1 MASRRGLFTAS
12 LLSVLTLLGSSAMA
26 LASAYRGSV
35 TFNGLP
41 VPGATVTATH
51 DRKEVISITDASGL
65 YNFPDLVDGQW
76 KIEVKMQGFQAS
88 YASVTI
94 STSTP
99 VGRTELVLLPLDQL
113 MALSKPQAAPVPQ
126 TASTAAVS
134 GEKPLS
140 QPVPN
145 GSVDIPQPTPDANQ
159 QSNDGFLVNGSVNN
173 AATSIFSLAPAF
185 GNQRHAS
192 KSLYNGGVAAIL
204 DNSVLDARPYS
215 LSGLATPKPAYDRV
229 TLGVTV
235 GGPMKVTHVLPR
247 GPNFFFGYQF
257 TRDHNAATE
266 TGLVPTLAE
275 RGGDLSGLL
284 NAIGAPT
291 TIYNPATGLPYKDDS
306 VPVSPQARALL
317 DLFPKPN
324 ISAAL
329 PYNYQV
335 PVLNSSHQDAIQL
348 RLDKSLGRKD
358 QLYGNFNLQSTRA
371 GSTNL
376 FGFVDSTASLGI
388 NTNINW
394 SHRFSQRIFLSA
406 GYRFSRLRTLIRPEF
421 ENRENISGEAGIG
434 GNDQDAANWGP
445 PALNFSSGIAPLSD
459 ANSAF
464 NRNRTD
470 NLSSS
475 VLLRRGRHNISAGGD
490 FRKQQ
495 FNEFFEQNPRGTFSF
510 TGAATQGATQSA
522 TSGSDL
528 ADFLI
533 GEPDVSSI
541 AFGNADKYLRQP
553 VYDAYAT
560 DDWRVKPELTINA
573 GGRWEYG
580 APMTEL
586 FGRLVNLDVASGF
599 AAVVPVLGSNPVG
612 KLTGQHFPTSLVRA
626 DKLGFE
632 PRIGV
637 SWRPIAASTLVMR
650 AGYGV
655 YHDTSVYLSSALSLA
670 QQAPLS
676 KSLSVQNS
684 AACPLTLAD
693 GFTPCAGITQDTFA
707 IDPNFRVGYAQTW
720 ELHVQRDLPG
730 ALQATMTYIGVKG
743 TRGAQEFL
751 PNTYPIGEANPC
763 AACPSG
769 FAYRTSGGD
778 STRESGRI
786 QLRRRLRGGF
796 TAAAL
801 YTLSKS
807 LDDDATLGGE
817 GYQTAAQQNQN
828 AMQAAPDQSV
838 AIAQNWRDPRGERS
852 PSAFDQRHLLNFTA
866 QYTSGEGLHG
876 GDLMNG
882 WAGRLLKE
890 WTLLTQIDTGTGL
903 PETPLLFATVPGA
916 GYTNIIRPSVTGEPV
931 YSSRG
936 QVHLNPA
943 AYKAPALGHWGT
955 AARDSI
961 TGPSQFSLDS
971 SLARTFRPGGRF
983 SLDARV
989 DATNLLNHAAFTSWN
1004 TTVNSAQFG
1013 LPLAANAMRS
1023 LQTTLR
1029 LRF

>member
-1 MASRRGLFTAS
+1 
-12 LLSVLTLLGSSAMA
+12 
-26 LASAYRGSV
+26 
-35 TFNGLP
+35 
-41 VPGATVTATH
+41 
-51 DRKEVISITDASGL
+51 
-65 YNFPDLVDGQW
+65 
-76 KIEVKMQGFQAS
+76 
-88 YASVTI
+88 
-94 STSTP
+94 
-99 VGRTELVLLPLDQL
+99 
-113 MALSKPQAAPVPQ
+113 
-126 TASTAAVS
+126 
-134 GEKPLS
+134 
-140 QPVPN
+140 
-145 GSVDIPQPTPDANQ
+145 
-159 QSNDGFLVNGSVNN
+159 
-173 AATSIFSLAPAF
+173 
-185 GNQRHAS
+185 
-192 KSLYNGGVAAIL
+192 
-204 DNSVLDARPYS
+204 
-215 LSGLATPKPAYDRV
+215 
-229 TLGVTV
+229 
-235 GGPMKVTHVLPR
+235 
-247 GPNFFFGYQF
+247 
-257 TRDHNAATE
+257 
-266 TGLVPTLAE
+266 
-275 RGGDLSGLL
+275 
-284 NAIGAPT
+284 
-291 TIYNPATGLPYKDDS
+291 
-306 VPVSPQARALL
+306 
-317 DLFPKPN
+317 
-324 ISAAL
+324 
-329 PYNYQV
+329 
-335 PVLNSSHQDAIQL
+335 
-348 RLDKSLGRKD
+348 
-358 QLYGNFNLQSTRA
+358 
-371 GSTNL
+371 
-376 FGFVDSTASLGI
+376 
-388 NTNINW
+388 
-394 SHRFSQRIFLSA
+394 
-406 GYRFSRLRTLIRPEF
+406 
-421 ENRENISGEAGIG
+421 
-434 GNDQDAANWGP
+434 
-445 PALNFSSGIAPLSD
+445 
-459 ANSAF
+459 
-464 NRNRTD
+464 
-470 NLSSS
+470 
-475 VLLRRGRHNISAGGD
+475 
-490 FRKQQ
+490 
-495 FNEFFEQNPRGTFSF
+495 
-510 TGAATQGATQSA
+510 
-522 TSGSDL
+522 
-528 ADFLI
+528 
-533 GEPDVSSI
+533 
-541 AFGNADKYLRQP
+541 
-553 VYDAYAT
+553 
-560 DDWRVKPELTINA
+560 
-573 GGRWEYG
+573 
-580 APMTEL
+580 
-586 FGRLVNLDVASGF
+586 
-599 AAVVPVLGSNPVG
+599 
-612 KLTGQHFPTSLVRA
+612 
-626 DKLGFE
+626 
-632 PRIGV
+632 
-637 SWRPIAASTLVMR
+637 MR

-936 QVHLNPA
+936 QMHLNPA
-943 AYKAPALGHWGT
+943 AYTAPALGHWGT

-983 SLDARV
+983 FLDARV
-989 DATNLLNHAAFTSWN
+989 DATNLLNHAVFTSWN